1 MLRSISLAAALGV
14 ILGGMA
20 SAAAATYCASY
31 TGGPE
36 KAGARSQCVFASL
49 HACRASVRHRG
60 GGHCYMM
67 GMGHTST
74 STTAKK

>member
-1 MLRSISLAAALGV
+1 MLRSVTIALALGV
-14 ILGGMA
+14 MLAGA
-20 SAAAATYCASY
+20 SSADAATYCASY
-31 TGGPE
+31 VGGKE

-49 HACRASVRHRG
+49 SSCRASVRHRG

-67 GMGHTST
+67 GMPT